1 MEKKIAILGDIH
13 ANIDALNA
21 VLEDATAE
29 NVTDILCV
37 GDVVGYNAA
46 PNECM
51 EIIKKHASLTVC
63 GNHDHYCGF
72 NESLED
78 FHPVA
83 ANVIEWTRRE
93 LTSENIEWL
102 KKLPY
107 SVVNKNITLVHS
119 TLDMPERWGY
129 VFDSIEAESHLNY
142 QNTQICFHGHT
153 HVPAIFKKQG
163 MMVERIP
170 AQNIRIELGKKYFI
184 NTGSVGQP
192 RDGNPQASYC
202 IFCPESKE
210 VLFKRVVYDIA
221 AAQTK
226 IRAAGLPERLAA
238 RIERGQ

>member
-21 VLEDATAE
+21 VLEDANAE
-29 NVTDILCV
+29 NVTDFLCV
-37 GDVVGYNAA
+37 GDVVGYNAT
-46 PNECM
+46 PNECV
-51 EIIKKHASLTVC
+51 ETIKKIASFTVC
-63 GNHDHYCGF
+63 GNHDHYCAF
-72 NESLED
+72 DESLDD

-107 SVVNKNITLVHS
+107 SIVNKNITLVHS

-142 QNTQICFHGHT
+142 QNTQFCFHGHT
-153 HVPAIFKKQG
+153 HVPTIFKKQG
-163 MMVERIP
+163 HMVEQLPPQDIK
-170 AQNIRIELGKKYFI
+170 IELGKKYFV

-192 RDGNPQASYC
+192 RDGNPMSSYC
-202 IFCPESKE
+202 IFYPESQQIC
-210 VLFKRVVYDIA
+210 FRRVAYDVS
-221 AAQTK
+221 AAQSR
-226 IRAAGLPERLAA
+226 IRAASLPERLAA
-238 RIERGQ
+238 RLERGQ

>member
-21 VLEDATAE
+21 VLEDAAAE

-192 RDGNPQASYC
+192 RDGNPLASYC